1 MRIVLA
7 IVLLVAAAILCGC
20 ASDQVP
26 SWAIA
31 AAQSQNRPGQTVAK
45 HDGWK
50 TSARIKITHPAPTS
64 RQAGDTTTSANKIET
79 KLVASDGSI
88 PKQDYTGNVP
98 SKYKGLAVRL
108 QQWDRRQDEENRR
121 INTAIAICRC

>member
-1 MRIVLA
+1 MRVVLA
-7 IVLLVAAAILCGC
+7 VVMLVAAAILCGC

-31 AAQSQNRPGQTVAK
+31 AAQSQYHLRQTVAK
-45 HDGWK
+45 HGTRK
-50 TSARIKITHPAPTS
+50 ISTGIHVTRPAATSM
-64 RQAGDTTTSANKIET
+64 QAGDITTYTNETET

-98 SKYKGLAVRL
+98 SKYKDLAVRL